1 MPAKRFPRRNVYTV
15 GYRHYMHEIEK
26 HIDVI
31 ASSKEEA
38 YDRAVYEVI
47 PETTGWYPYSAW
59 VISVT
64 YQNGNC
70 KYFNTCDGLP
80 Y

>member
-15 GYRHYMHEIEK
+15 AYREWRHAIEK

-31 ASSKEEA
+31 AVSKEDA
-38 YDRAVYEVI
+38 YDKAVYEKI
-47 PETTGWYPYSAW
+47 PENTGWLPYSAW

-70 KYFNTCDGLP
+70 KSFNTCEGLP